1 MKIEI
6 TLDVIQEMIGLFG
19 KEGAIRE
26 LQATINELIIEA
38 VDEAEMATKRE

>member
-6 TLDVIQEMIGLFG
+6 TLDVIQDMIGLFG

-26 LQATINELIIEA
+26 LQATINELLLEA

>member
-6 TLDVIQEMIGLFG
+6 TLDVIQDMIGLFG

-26 LQATINELIIEA
+26 LQATINVLLLEA